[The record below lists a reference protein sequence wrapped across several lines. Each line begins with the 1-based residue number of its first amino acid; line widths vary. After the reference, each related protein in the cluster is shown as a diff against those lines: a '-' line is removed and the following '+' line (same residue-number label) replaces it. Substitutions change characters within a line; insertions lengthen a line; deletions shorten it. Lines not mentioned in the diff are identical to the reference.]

1 MVISDPIGD
10 LLTRIRNAQ
19 KANHDA
25 FEVPDSKIK
34 REILRILQAE
44 GFIKG
49 FDVIPDTPQNRIKV
63 TLRYYSEGSGQRR
76 FPVIAGLKRIS
87 KPGLRVYVS
96 ADEIPH
102 VRRGIGVAI
111 LTTSRGLMT
120 GKQARRLGIGGEILA
135 YIY

>member
-19 KANHDA
+19 KANHDSL
-25 FEVPDSKIK
+25 ELPDSKIK
-34 REILRILQAE
+34 REILRILAAE
-44 GFIKG
+44 GFIKSYE
-49 FDVIPDTPQNRIKV
+49 VIPDVPQSRIKV
-63 TLRYYSEGSGQRR
+63 VLRYYSEGNSQRR
-76 FPVIAGLKRIS
+76 EPVIVDLKRVS

-102 VRRGIGVAI
+102 VRRGLGIAI

-120 GKQARRLGIGGEILA
+120 GKQARRLGIGGEVLA
-135 YIY
+135 YVY